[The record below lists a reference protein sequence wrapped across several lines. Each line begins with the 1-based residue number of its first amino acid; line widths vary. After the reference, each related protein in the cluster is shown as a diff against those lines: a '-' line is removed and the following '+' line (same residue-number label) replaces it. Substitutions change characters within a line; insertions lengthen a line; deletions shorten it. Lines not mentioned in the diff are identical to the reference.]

1 LKNKANQGQPLI
13 FTEIICL
20 YVCVEITFSLGLKFN
35 ERKKKFPK
43 EKTLEGSS
51 PHPKGKEIMNY

>member
-1 LKNKANQGQPLI
+1 
-13 FTEIICL
+13 L
-20 YVCVEITFSLGLKFN
+20 YVCIEITFLGLKFN
-35 ERKKKFPK
+35 GKKKKIPK